1 MHGCFF
7 LRMTDKGNFYMSEKI
22 CEAYGIPKPHVMIVR
37 GDKVRDIQV
46 NEYFFTISN

>member
-1 MHGCFF
+1 
-7 LRMTDKGNFYMSEKI
+7 MTDKGNFYMSEKI